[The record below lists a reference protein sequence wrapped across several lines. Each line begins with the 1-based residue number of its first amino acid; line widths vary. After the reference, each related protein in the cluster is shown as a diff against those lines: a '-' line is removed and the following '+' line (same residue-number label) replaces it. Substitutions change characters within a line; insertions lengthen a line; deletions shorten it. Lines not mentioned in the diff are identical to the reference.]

1 MIMSE
6 HQSKVASIAAN
17 TFLLTAVHEH
27 AGIGNEHVV
36 ENGQGLY
43 IADLSEGS
51 VETSSLVMLAGQ
63 SHQLDAVPVGGQSKG
78 NRIVTVLS
86 IHKLGGQSNDLV
98 HIRSAGVADLSTADN
113 DALGGGTVDIH
124 AVHIGINNVEELV
137 GIGLHMCS
145 LVLGVTGTLYVGLG
159 AVADQVLLLAVLD
172 VLLETGMILGAASL
186 VAVVGDGEQSVQ
198 CVRAHAALHT
208 SANAMADQTGHELLL
223 QQVLYRLVN
232 VGGTVVNGAV
242 RLFYHADITVIG
254 IICGVVALLHDI
266 GTADNPVSQ
275 IALSA
280 GLAVGTVDL
289 LAVEVDVG
297 LHVQKPLFVLL
308 VSANCHLRYTS
319 KTFFIGEF
327 PDFLGK
333 TAGTG
338 ETPAAFP
345 GVLTDQAALFYTADT
360 LLRKET
366 APGRMGKSHPAGTVC
381 KLVDGHAAVYGDQHA
396 GDIAACGRSQEC
408 NHVGNL
414 DGLCITAQ
422 RNHAGNSSHVLLVS
436 HNVLG
441 HVGENIAGSNS
452 VNGNAEASQLV
463 GHDPGQVCN
472 SSLQGAVNGVANGA
486 LDAGSGGQVDDAVG
500 MRALLA
506 ALSLHLAGNSL
517 AHEIQSLVVG
527 LYVMVEV
534 ILVHIYHLS
543 GLSASTSVVDQNVD
557 VAESLNGLVYQVLT
571 SLSRGNVGSNAQS
584 LAAGSLDFLSNLVA
598 GLLLTAGDNNSCTV
612 VSHQLCDC
620 IADAAGRTGDDSNL
634 TGQIIHAHIHNDY
647 PPYHLIS
654 RKAQNISAYRHII
667 VYHFAFR
674 NMNP

>member
-6 HQSKVASIAAN
+6 HQSKVAGIAAN
-17 TFLLTAVHEH
+17 AILLTAVHEH

-51 VETSSLVMLAGQ
+51 VETGSLVVLTGQ
-63 SHQLDAVPVGGQSKG
+63 SHELNTIPVGGQSKG
-78 NRIVTVLS
+78 NRIVAVFG

-98 HIRSAGVADLSTADN
+98 YVRSAGVADLGAADN
-113 DALGGGTVDIH
+113 DALGGGAVDIH
-124 AVHIGINNVEELV
+124 AVYIGINDVEELV
-137 GIGLHMCS
+137 GIGLHMSS
-145 LVLGVTGTLYVGLG
+145 LVLGVTGTFNVGLC

-186 VAVVGDGEQSVQ
+186 VAVVGNGEQSVQ
-198 CVRAHAALHT
+198 SIGAHAALHT
-208 SANAMADQTGHELLL
+208 SANTMANQTGHELLL
-223 QQVLYRLVN
+223 QQVFHRLMN

-242 RLFYHADITVIG
+242 GLFYHADITVIRV
-254 IICGVVALLHDI
+254 ICGVIALLHDI
-266 GTADNPVSQ
+266 STADNPVSQ

-297 LHVQKPLFVLL
+297 LHAQKPLFVLL

-345 GVLTDQAALFYTADT
+345 GVLTDQAA
-360 LLRKET
+360 RKT
-366 APGRMGKSHPAGTVC
+366 SGHPAAQGNRAGQDGNAHPAGAVC
-381 KLVDGHAAVYGDQHA
+381 RLVDGHAAVYGDQNA
-396 GDIAACGRSQEC
+396 GNIATCGRSQEC
-408 NHVGNL
+408 DHVGNL
-414 DGLCITAQ
+414 NGLRIAAQ
-422 RNHAGNSSHVLLVS
+422 GDHAGNGSYVLLVC

-441 HVGENIAGSNS
+441 HVGENIAGSDS
-452 VNGNAEASQLV
+452 VDGNAKASQLV
-463 GHDPGQVCN
+463 CHDPGQMCN
-472 SSLQGAVNGVANGA
+472 SSLQGAVNGVADGA
-486 LDAGSGGQVDDAVG
+486 LDAGSGGQVDDAIG
-500 MRALLA
+500 MCALLA

-517 AHEIQSLVVG
+517 AHEVQSLVVS
-527 LYVMVEV
+527 LYIMVEV
-534 ILVHIYHLS
+534 ILVHVNHLS
-543 GLSASTSVVDQNVD
+543 GLSAGTGVVDQNVD
-557 VAESLNGLVYQVLT
+557 VTKGLNGLVYQVLT
-571 SLSRGNVGSNAQS
+571 SLGRGNVGGNAQS
-584 LAAGSLDFLSNLVA
+584 LAAGCLDFLSNLVA
-598 GLLLTAGDNNSCTV
+598 GFLLTTGDDNGCTV

-620 IADAAGRTGDDSNL
+620 VADAAGRTGDDGNL

-647 PPYHLIS
+647 PPYH
-654 RKAQNISAYRHII
+654 
-667 VYHFAFR
+667 F
-674 NMNP
+674 